1 MPRLTHSR
9 RAFLGTAAFGVLSVA
24 QTRPGDTAVAA
35 DETFTFEI
43 QRTEAEWRAML
54 TDAEFAIMREGA
66 TEPAKSS
73 PWWQSREEGSYACK
87 GCDLPLYVSR
97 WQTYPDI
104 GWVFFRQSVPN
115 AVMMGIDQSNP
126 YGGSAEMVPDEL
138 ALIETHCRRCGS
150 HLGHIIAV
158 RGDALHCING
168 TSLTFNPAE
177 A

>member
-1 MPRLTHSR
+1 MPDLTSSR
-9 RAFLGTAAFGVLSVA
+9 RAFLGTAALAALSIA
-24 QTRPGDTAVAA
+24 RPRRADAATVAA
-35 DETFTFEI
+35 DTFTFEI

-54 TDAEFAIMREGA
+54 SDEEFAILREGA

-73 PWWQSREEGSYACK
+73 PWWQSREEGSYACR

-115 AVMMGIDQSNP
+115 AVMMGIDQRNP
-126 YGGSAEMVPDEL
+126 YGGNEEMVPDEL
-138 ALIETHCRRCGS
+138 SLIETHCRRCGS

-168 TSLTFNPAE
+168 TSLTFSPAE